1 MTTRQCLTAGMALLM
16 IWITPLIA
24 LGTGDVAD
32 HKKQIWHLAEL
43 EQKRLE
49 QSVEMLHDEAMER
62 CLQTVAMRLW
72 KQVNTSLNPPVVKV
86 MIDTR
91 AEAVTYPNGYV
102 LLTTGM
108 LGQIQSED
116 QLAIIL
122 GHELIHYARQHTIQ
136 LYDQLWF
143 SAQAKRLRPAG
154 SNATRIESDVAH
166 KVQAAEDQ
174 ADKEGFAI
182 FKAAGYR
189 EAQIPLLFSTIIDH
203 IGAQGHP
210 KDLEA
215 MVARK
220 KRMQA
225 MIGHTATVENGP
237 AKADGSRQFLLSCI
251 APALMANAQTAIQRG
266 EWRLASQ
273 CITACIAIK
282 PDDARAYYLQGEI
295 MRQQENNSNTDQIMA
310 YYEKALTIDP
320 QFPSVHRALGE
331 LHFKAGQYGQ
341 AKPYFETFLSLAP
354 TDESKTFIEGYLNQ
368 CQK

>member
-24 LGTGDVAD
+24 LGTGDMTD
-32 HKKQIWHLAEL
+32 HEEQIWHLAEL
-43 EQKRLE
+43 KQKRLE
-49 QSVEMLHDEAMER
+49 QSVEMLHDDAMER
-62 CLQTVAMRLW
+62 CLQTVVMRLW
-72 KQVNTSLNPPVVKV
+72 KQVDTSLSPPVVKV
-86 MIDTR
+86 MIETR
-91 AEAVTYPNGYV
+91 AEAVTYPNGYI

-108 LGQIQSED
+108 LGQIQNED

-136 LYDQLWF
+136 LYDQIWF
-143 SAQAKRLRPAG
+143 SAQAKRLRPADSG
-154 SNATRIESDVAH
+154 LAMIESDVAH
-166 KVQAAEDQ
+166 KVQAAEYQ

-189 EAQIPLLFSTIIDH
+189 EAQIPLLFSTMIDH
-203 IGAQGHP
+203 IRAHGDP

-215 MVARK
+215 MVSRK

-225 MIGHTATVENGP
+225 IIGQTATVENGP
-237 AKADGSRQFLLSCI
+237 ATAGSSRQFLLNCI
-251 APALMANAQTAIQRG
+251 APALIANAQTAIQRG

-273 CITACIAIK
+273 SITACMAIK
-282 PDDARAYYLQGEI
+282 PDDARVYYLQGEM
-295 MRQQENNSNTDQIMA
+295 MRQQDNSNNTDQIMA

-320 QFPSVHRALGE
+320 QFPPVHRALGE
-331 LHFKAGQYGQ
+331 LHFKAGQYRQ

-354 TDESKTFIEGYLNQ
+354 TDKSTTFIEGYLDQ